1 MNISEWMNSV
11 NGKTIDVDEAYG
23 GQCWDLWSSYA
34 QYVYGIPAADTN
46 TVDGYAASVYTTRYD
61 RSRAL
66 QDTFSREGA
75 DHTPVYGDVAFW
87 NGAGMNHVAIVIQD
101 NGNGTLNTMSQ
112 NPNKAGYVT
121 ISKNGIIGYF
131 HPRSASAPAPA
142 PAPANNNV
150 TIVPRTYKVNVD
162 VLNVRSAPSVNAEVV
177 AQYHY
182 GQTVN
187 LSEGGVIADG
197 YIWAHYTGGSGATRY
212 VALAPADKSA
222 WYLVFA

>member
-1 MNISEWMNSV
+1 MNIQEWMNSV
-11 NGKTIDVDEAYG
+11 NGNVIDMDGAYG

-34 QYVYGIPAADTN
+34 RNVYGIDAADTN
-46 TVDGYAASVYTTRYD
+46 TVDGYAASVYTERYN
-61 RSRAL
+61 RSQAL
-66 QDTFSREGA
+66 QNTFTREAGN
-75 DHTPVYGDVAFW
+75 HTPVYGDVAFW
-87 NGAGMNHVAIVIQD
+87 DGNGMNHVAIVVRD

-131 HPRSASAPAPA
+131 HPRSTNTPA
-142 PAPANNNV
+142 PAPANGNV
-150 TIVPRTYKVNVD
+150 TVIPRTYKVNVD
-162 VLNVRSAPSVNAEVV
+162 TLNVRSAPSTSAQVV

-187 LSEGGVIADG
+187 LSEGGTIADG
-197 YIWAHYTGGSGATRY
+197 YIWAHYTGGSGVTRY
-212 VALAPADKSA
+212 VALAPADKSV

>member
-1 MNISEWMNSV
+1 MNIREWMNTV
-11 NGKTIDVDEAYG
+11 NGKIIDMDGAYG

-34 QYVYGIPAADTN
+34 RNVYEIPAADTN

-61 RSRAL
+61 RSQAL
-66 QDTFSREGA
+66 QNAFTRETGNY
-75 DHTPVYGDVAFW
+75 TPVYGDVAFW
-87 NGAGMNHVAIVIQD
+87 NGAGMNHVAIVIKD
-101 NGNGTLNTMSQ
+101 NGNGTLETMSQ

-121 ISKNGIIGYF
+121 LTKNGIIGYF
-131 HPRSASAPAPA
+131 HPRTATTTAST
-142 PAPANNNV
+142 PANNNV
-150 TIVPRTYKVNVD
+150 TIIPRTYKVNVD
-162 VLNVRSAPSVNAEVV
+162 VLNVRSAPSTSAQVV

-187 LSEGGVIADG
+187 LAEGGVIADG
-197 YIWAHYTGGSGATRY
+197 YIWAHYVGGSGATRY

>member
-1 MNISEWMNSV
+1 MNIQEWMNTV
-11 NGKTIDVDEAYG
+11 NGKIIDMDGAYG

-34 QYVYGIPAADTN
+34 RNVYGIPIADTN

-61 RSRAL
+61 RSQAL
-66 QDTFSREGA
+66 QNTFTRETG
-75 DHTPVYGDVAFW
+75 DYTPVYGDVAFW
-87 NGAGMNHVAIVIQD
+87 NGAGMNHVAIVVKD
-101 NGNGTLNTMSQ
+101 NGNGTLSTMSQ

-121 ISKNGIIGYF
+121 ISKAGIIGYF
-131 HPRSASAPAPA
+131 HPHTANTPTHAPS
-142 PAPANNNV
+142 NNNV
-150 TIVPRTYKVNVD
+150 TVIPRTYKVNVD
-162 VLNVRSAPSVNAEVV
+162 VLNVRSAPSTSAQVV

-187 LSEGGVIADG
+187 LSEGGTIADG

-212 VALAPADKSA
+212 IALAPADKSA

>member
-11 NGKTIDVDEAYG
+11 NGQVVDMDGAYG

-34 QYVYGIPAADTN
+34 RNVYGIPAADTN
-46 TVDGYAASVYTTRYD
+46 TVDGYAASVYTARYD
-61 RSRAL
+61 RSQAL
-66 QDTFSREGA
+66 QNTFSREGGNY
-75 DHTPVYGDVAFW
+75 TPVYGDVAFW
-87 NGAGMNHVAIVIQD
+87 NGNDMNHVAIVVRD
-101 NGNGTLNTMSQ
+101 NGNGTLETMSQ

-131 HPRSASAPAPA
+131 HPRASYTPAPT
-142 PAPANNNV
+142 PANNNV
-150 TIVPRTYKVNVD
+150 TIIPRTYKVNVD
-162 VLNVRSAPSVNAEVV
+162 VLNVRSAPSTSAQVV

-182 GQTVN
+182 GQTVV
-187 LSEGGVIADG
+187 LQDGGIIADG